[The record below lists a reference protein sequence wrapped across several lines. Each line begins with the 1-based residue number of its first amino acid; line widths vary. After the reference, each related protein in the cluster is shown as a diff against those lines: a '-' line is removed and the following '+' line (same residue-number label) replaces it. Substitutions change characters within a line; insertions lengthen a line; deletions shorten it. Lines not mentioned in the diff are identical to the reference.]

1 MILFRFLLSFLFAP
15 LNALREVH
23 SFQLLIPNSQNEVK
37 IVANHHVLRNRYSS
51 SKRNSVA
58 RYLRDLNTHGETDD
72 DSIKYNVVCSKRRSA
87 TIILTAVT
95 ATILLESHPYSSKPA
110 WALTSTT
117 ANPKKCTDIESC
129 REIGDEK
136 LMEQLAENPITS
148 LPSGVK
154 YKVLKPPPVADNS
167 SSRGATVTDG
177 STVDLIYSVTGSGR
191 YMFSQGFGY
200 EEVYFDGKMQKDLG
214 LDSLRIVVGK
224 QQVPLG
230 VEQAL
235 IGMKRG
241 ERRRVVV
248 PPNVGFDTSSWKPE
262 PTSRRGKAAMAA
274 YKQLVEGRGSTQP
287 PFPAPTIWD
296 VEVLSTRK

>member
-1 MILFRFLLSFLFAP
+1 MILFRFLFSFLFAFNDAKRKVNSFP
-15 LNALREVH
+15 LLTPKSRNKIEFVVNNHDLH
-23 SFQLLIPNSQNEVK
+23 S
-37 IVANHHVLRNRYSS
+37 RYFI
-51 SKRNSVA
+51 SKTNKVGK
-58 RYLRDLNTHGETDD
+58 YLNTLGETGN
-72 DSIKYNVVCSKRRSA
+72 DSNHEDVVWSRRRSA
-87 TIILTAVT
+87 TGVLAAIT
-95 ATILLESHPYSSKPA
+95 ATMLLESLHSSSPLA
-110 WALTSTT
+110 WALTSATNT
-117 ANPKKCTDIESC
+117 KKCTDIESC

-136 LMEQLAENPITS
+136 LMEQLAANPITS
-148 LPSGVK
+148 LPSGVQ
-154 YKVLKPPPVADNS
+154 YKVLQPPAVAESSS

-200 EEVYFDGKMQKDLG
+200 EDVYFDGKTQKDLG

-248 PPNVGFDTSSWKPE
+248 PPSVGFDTSRWKPE
-262 PTSRRGKAAMAA
+262 PTSRRGKAALAA

-296 VEVLSTRK
+296 VEVLSTRN